1 MALRQD
7 ISHTLSCHCHFL
19 FFFFLQCIRYD
30 FNSEY
35 NKAMGDLMIIQG
47 QPIIASSKVRYS
59 AFLHLK
65 LTLGMALTTGVG

>member
-7 ISHTLSCHCHFL
+7 ISHTATAISF

-59 AFLHLK
+59 ALLHLK